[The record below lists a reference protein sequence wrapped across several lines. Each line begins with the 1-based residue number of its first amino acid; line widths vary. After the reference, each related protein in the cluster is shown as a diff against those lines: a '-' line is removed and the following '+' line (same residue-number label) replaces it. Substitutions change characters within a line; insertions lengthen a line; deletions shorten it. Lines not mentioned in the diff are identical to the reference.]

1 MENKRKGAIIEYQD
15 TIIHDHGINITPSL
29 PIATA
34 VPNPVVLNLV
44 GYSSVVN

>member
-1 MENKRKGAIIEYQD
+1 MENRRNGAMIEYQD
-15 TIIHDHGINITPSL
+15 TIIQDHGINMTPNL

-44 GYSSVVN
+44 G